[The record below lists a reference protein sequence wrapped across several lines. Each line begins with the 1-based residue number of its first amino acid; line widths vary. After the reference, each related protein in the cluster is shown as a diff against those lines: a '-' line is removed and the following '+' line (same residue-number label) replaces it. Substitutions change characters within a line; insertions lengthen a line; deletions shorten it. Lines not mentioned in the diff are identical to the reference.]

1 MGIFKHVKEF
11 LRQNRLRYLIGVIL
25 LVGVDLLQLITPLI
39 TGSFVDAIGSGNL
52 TKKSI
57 IIYMASVILVTLGV
71 ALGRFGWR
79 MTIIGVAKK
88 LEYKLREMVFHKLT
102 DLDQIYYNSHK
113 TGDIMARCTNDIST
127 VRQAFGQGTILVVDS
142 FFMAIMAITIMV
154 TRVSPTLTIIALIP
168 LPIVAIVMTI
178 ITKTI
183 GKKFKRVQEAF
194 SNISDRAQESFS
206 GIRIIKSFVQEKIN
220 LHFFNEANKENLNR
234 SLDLVK
240 VQGVL
245 HPFVATIA
253 SVSLIVTIFY
263 GGNLVIDQV
272 ITLGELVSFIALI
285 GMMTWPMMALGFMFT
300 LIQRGKVS
308 LNRINEILD
317 SKSSVDM
324 EVDGLDLLNSSLE
337 VKNLS
342 FKYPG
347 TNNYVLKNISFKIDS
362 GSSLAIVGH
371 TGAGK
376 STLVEL
382 LLKTYTVPNGT
393 IFIGGVDINYLSVD
407 KLRSRIGYVPQ
418 SSFLFSKSIKQNI
431 GFNTHDINEE
441 RVKEMSKVSM
451 VYDEIESLDKKFETE
466 LGERGVNLSG
476 GQKQRIAIA
485 RAFYKSPGIIILD
498 DSLSAVDTKT
508 EERILHHVREE
519 LMDKTAVLISHRIST
534 VKDVDHIVVLKDGY
548 IIEEGSHQKLITLNG
563 YYNGLYEKQQLEEKI
578 LEE

>member
-253 SVSLIVTIFY
+253 SVSLLVTIFY

-485 RAFYKSPGIIILD
+485 RAFYKSPEIIILD